1 MATLFPSVVANSSLP
16 TQLSP
21 LSILEALI
29 PSYLSPLISYFG
41 LNNMVPHILTFL
53 VISTAAATGWTYWY
67 DQFSSLFYRFFMS
80 TAQIRSRDELYDH
93 MMAWVAEQEFS
104 ARTRYF
110 VAAMAFGSLF
120 AESTSETEEEEGQ
133 EPDTP
138 SWERNR
144 RAPLQFTP
152 APGFHFFK
160 YKGKIVML
168 ERIVDNND
176 KAWFP
181 QEILEF
187 SIMGREPQLLKDMLK
202 EARSKYLMK
211 DKSKTVVHRP
221 KGAEEVG
228 SPPTWVR
235 CLARPSRPLSTV
247 VLEQKQKEM
256 FVDDI
261 KDYLE
266 PGTQKW
272 YSDRGIPYRRGYLLH
287 GPPGT
292 GKSSL
297 SFAAAGLL
305 GLKIYVLSLASKTLS
320 DAGLASLFD
329 ALPPRCVV
337 LLEDIDTI
345 NIAQSRAPTDAATE
359 TPKKPT
365 TDTSTEVNT
374 RVSLSGLLN
383 VIDGVASPEGRV
395 LILTTNHPEKL
406 DAALIRP
413 GRVDMKIEFK
423 LAGEE
428 AIAGLFMRMYEDNNY
443 PTAQGEEEPLIDASG
458 TLTPPYTPNTPA
470 HATSPPADPALMA
483 EKERIRQKRKEAE
496 RVAEE
501 RAAKEKQLLE
511 LRAKFTQSMPQEVFS
526 PAEIQGYLLQHKNR
540 PERAVECAEEWVRD
554 RMEARKAGKI
564 D

>member
-1 MATLFPSVVANSSLP
+1 MATLFPPANSSLP
-16 TQLSP
+16 TQVSP
-21 LSILEALI
+21 LSILEAFI

-41 LNNMVPHILTFL
+41 LNNAVPHILTFL

-67 DQFSSLFYRFFMS
+67 DQFACLFRRFFMS
-80 TAQIRSRDELYDH
+80 TAQIRSRDELYEH

-110 VAAMAFGSLF
+110 VATMAFGSLF
-120 AESTSETEEEEGQ
+120 AESAGESEEEESQ
-133 EPDTP
+133 EPDAP
-138 SWERNR
+138 YWERNR

-152 APGFHFFK
+152 APGLHFFK

-168 ERIVDNND
+168 ERIVDNSD

-187 SIMGREPQLLKDMLK
+187 SIMGREPQLLKEILK
-202 EARSKYLMK
+202 EAREKYLMK

-221 KGAEEVG
+221 KGPTEVG

-266 PGTQKW
+266 PDTQKW

-305 GLKIYVLSLASKTLS
+305 GLKIY
-320 DAGLASLFD
+320 
-329 ALPPRCVV
+329 
-337 LLEDIDTI
+337 
-345 NIAQSRAPTDAATE
+345 
-359 TPKKPT
+359 
-365 TDTSTEVNT
+365 DTSTEVDT

-428 AIAGLFMRMYEDNNY
+428 AIAGLFMRI
-443 PTAQGEEEPLIDASG
+443 Q
-458 TLTPPYTPNTPA
+458 
-470 HATSPPADPALMA
+470 
-483 EKERIRQKRKEAE
+483 RRRKEAK

-501 RAAKEKQLLE
+501 RAVKEKRLLE
-511 LRAKFTQSMPQEVFS
+511 LVAKFAQIMPQEVFS
-526 PAEIQGYLLQHKNR
+526 PAEIQGYLLQHKNQ
-540 PERAVECAEEWVRD
+540 PERAVECAEKWVCD

>member
-1 MATLFPSVVANSSLP
+1 MATLSPPATANSSLP
-16 TQLSP
+16 TQFSP
-21 LSILEALI
+21 LSILEAFM
-29 PSYLSPLISYFG
+29 PSYLSPLVSYLG
-41 LNNMVPHILTFL
+41 LSNAFTHILAFFL
-53 VISTAAATGWTYWY
+53 ITS
-67 DQFSSLFYRFFMS
+67 FMS
-80 TAQIRSRDELYDH
+80 TVQIRSRDELYDH

-110 VAAMAFGSLF
+110 VATMAFGSLF
-120 AESTSETEEEEGQ
+120 AEGAGRAEEEEEESE
-133 EPDTP
+133 EPDAP

-152 APGFHFFK
+152 APGLHYFK
-160 YKGKIVML
+160 YKGSFVML
-168 ERIVDNND
+168 ERIVEDND
-176 KAWFP
+176 KTWFP

-187 SIMGREPQLLKDMLK
+187 SIMGRKPQLLKDMLK
-202 EARSKYLMK
+202 EARSRYLTK

-221 KGAEEVG
+221 KAPEAAG

-247 VLEQKQKEM
+247 VLEQNQKKM

-305 GLKIYVLSLASKTLS
+305 GLKIYVLSLASKALS

-345 NIAQSRAPTDAATE
+345 SIAQSRKPADTTDE
-359 TPKKPT
+359 TPKKTT
-365 TDTSTEVNT
+365 TDTSTDAST
-374 RVSLSGLLN
+374 KVSLSGLLN

-428 AIAGLFMRMYEDNNY
+428 AIAGLFMRMYEDYNR
-443 PTAQGEEEPLIDASG
+443 PIAHEKEEPLVEGSG
-458 TLTPPYTPNTPA
+458 APTPPYTP
-470 HATSPPADPALMA
+470 TSPADPALMA
-483 EKERIRQKRKEAE
+483 EKERIRLKEKEAK
-496 RVAEE
+496 RAAEE
-501 RAAKEKQLLE
+501 RAAKEKHLSE
-511 LRAKFTQSMPQEVFS
+511 LVAKFTQTMPQEMFS
-526 PAEIQGYLLQHKNR
+526 PAEIQGYLLQHKNQ
-540 PERAVECAEEWVRD
+540 PERAVECAEKWVCD
-554 RMEARKAGKI
+554 RIEARKGGKI

>member
-1 MATLFPSVVANSSLP
+1 MATLLTPTVANSSLP
-16 TQLSP
+16 TQIPP
-21 LSILEALI
+21 LSGFEAFI
-29 PSYLSPLISYFG
+29 PSHLTSLISYSG
-41 LNNMVPHILTFL
+41 LGNAFPHILTFL

-67 DQFSSLFYRFFMS
+67 DQFAWLFRRFFMS

-110 VAAMAFGSLF
+110 VATMAFGSLF
-120 AESTSETEEEEGQ
+120 AESAGESQEEEGQ

-138 SWERNR
+138 YWERNR

-152 APGFHFFK
+152 APGMHFFK

-168 ERIVDNND
+168 ERIVENND

-187 SIMGREPQLLKDMLK
+187 SIMGREPKLLKEILK
-202 EARSKYLMK
+202 DAREKYLMK

-221 KGAEEVG
+221 KAPTEVG

-247 VLEQKQKEM
+247 VLEQKQKEI

-266 PGTQKW
+266 PDTQKW

-320 DAGLASLFD
+320 DSGLAGLFD

-345 NIAQSRAPTDAATE
+345 SIAQSRKPADATAE
-359 TPKKPT
+359 TAKKS
-365 TDTSTEVNT
+365 DTSNEADT

-428 AIAGLFMRMYEDNNY
+428 AIAGLFMRMYEDY
-443 PTAQGEEEPLIDASG
+443 SRPTAQVEEEPLADASG
-458 TLTPPYTPNTPA
+458 ILTPPCTPATPA
-470 HATSPPADPALMA
+470 HAAASPTDPALIA
-483 EKERIRQKRKEAE
+483 EKELHIQRRKEAE
-496 RVAEE
+496 IVAEE
-501 RAAKEKQLLE
+501 RAVKEKRLSE
-511 LRAKFTQSMPQEVFS
+511 LVAKFAQIMPQEVFS

-540 PERAVECAEEWVRD
+540 PERAVECAEKWVRD

>member
-1 MATLFPSVVANSSLP
+1 
-16 TQLSP
+16 
-21 LSILEALI
+21 
-29 PSYLSPLISYFG
+29 
-41 LNNMVPHILTFL
+41 
-53 VISTAAATGWTYWY
+53 
-67 DQFSSLFYRFFMS
+67 MS

-110 VAAMAFGSLF
+110 VATMAFNSLF
-120 AESTSETEEEEGQ
+120 AQSAGESEEEEGE

-138 SWERNR
+138 EWERNR

-152 APGFHFFK
+152 APGTHFFK
-160 YKGKIVML
+160 YKGRIVML
-168 ERIVDNND
+168 ERIVENND

-187 SIMGREPQLLKDMLK
+187 SIMGREPKLLKEILK
-202 EARSKYLMK
+202 EAREKYLMK

-221 KGAEEVG
+221 KAPTEVG

-247 VLEQKQKEM
+247 VLEQEQKEI

-305 GLKIYVLSLASKTLS
+305 GLKIYVLSLASKALS
-320 DAGLASLFD
+320 DSGLASLFD

-345 NIAQSRAPTDAATE
+345 NIAQSRKPVDATGE
-359 TPKKPT
+359 TAKKST
-365 TDTSTEVNT
+365 TDSSTEVDT

-395 LILTTNHPEKL
+395 LILTTNHPGKL

-423 LAGEE
+423 LAGEQ
-428 AIAGLFMRMYEDNNY
+428 AIAGLFVRMYEDY
-443 PTAQGEEEPLIDASG
+443 SYRTAQVEEKPLTDASG
-458 TLTPPYTPNTPA
+458 ILTPPCTPTAPA
-470 HATSPPADPALMA
+470 HAATSPADPALIA
-483 EKERIRQKRKEAE
+483 EKELIIQKRKEAK

-501 RAAKEKQLLE
+501 RAVKEKRLSE
-511 LRAKFTQSMPQEVFS
+511 LVAKFAQIMPKEVFS

-540 PERAVECAEEWVRD
+540 PERAVECAEKWVSD

>member
-1 MATLFPSVVANSSLP
+1 MATLFPPATANSSLP
-16 TQLSP
+16 TQVSP
-21 LSILEALI
+21 LSILEAFI

-41 LNNMVPHILTFL
+41 LSNAVPHILTFL

-67 DQFSSLFYRFFMS
+67 DQFTCVFRRFFMS
-80 TAQIRSRDELYDH
+80 TAQIRSRDELYEH

-110 VAAMAFGSLF
+110 VATMAFGSLF
-120 AESTSETEEEEGQ
+120 AESAGESEEEESQ
-133 EPDTP
+133 EPDAP
-138 SWERNR
+138 YWERTR

-152 APGFHFFK
+152 APGLHFFK
-160 YKGKIVML
+160 YKAKIVML
-168 ERIVDNND
+168 ERIVENND

-187 SIMGREPQLLKDMLK
+187 SIMGREPQLLKEILK
-202 EARSKYLMK
+202 EAREKYLMK

-221 KGAEEVG
+221 KGPTEVG

-266 PGTQKW
+266 PDTQKW

-320 DAGLASLFD
+320 DSGLASLFD

-345 NIAQSRAPTDAATE
+345 NIAQSRKPVDATAE
-359 TPKKPT
+359 TPKK
-365 TDTSTEVNT
+365 DTSTEVDT

-428 AIAGLFMRMYEDNNY
+428 AIAGLFMRMFEDYNY
-443 PTAQGEEEPLIDASG
+443 STAQAEEEPPTDASG
-458 TLTPPYTPNTPA
+458 LLTPPCTPTTPA
-470 HATSPPADPALMA
+470 RATTSPADPALIA
-483 EKERIRQKRKEAE
+483 EKELMRQRRRKEAE
-496 RVAEE
+496 KVAEE
-501 RAAKEKQLLE
+501 RAVKEKRLLE
-511 LRAKFTQSMPQEVFS
+511 LVAKFSQIMPQEVFS
-526 PAEIQGYLLQHKNR
+526 PAEIQGYLLQHKNQ
-540 PERAVECAEEWVRD
+540 PERAVECAEKWVRD

>member
-1 MATLFPSVVANSSLP
+1 MATVSQPAVANSSLP
-16 TQLSP
+16 TPFPP
-21 LSILEALI
+21 LSILEAFI

-41 LNNMVPHILTFL
+41 LGNAVTHILAFFLLTTF
-53 VISTAAATGWTYWY
+53 TATGWTYWY
-67 DQFSSLFYRFFMS
+67 DSLVSLFRRFFMS

-110 VAAMAFGSLF
+110 VATMAFGSLF
-120 AESTSETEEEEGQ
+120 AEGAGRSEDEEEEPE
-133 EPDTP
+133 EPDAP

-152 APGFHFFK
+152 APGLHYFR
-160 YKGKIVML
+160 YKGSFVML
-168 ERIVDNND
+168 ERIVEDND
-176 KAWFP
+176 KTWFP

-187 SIMGREPQLLKDMLK
+187 SIMGRKPQLLKDMLK
-202 EARSKYLMK
+202 EARSRYLMK

-221 KGAEEVG
+221 KAPEAVG

-247 VLEQKQKEM
+247 VLEQSQKEM

-305 GLKIYVLSLASKTLS
+305 GLKIY
-320 DAGLASLFD
+320 
-329 ALPPRCVV
+329 
-337 LLEDIDTI
+337 DIDTI
-345 NIAQSRAPTDAATE
+345 NTSTDAGT
-359 TPKKPT
+359 K
-365 TDTSTEVNT
+365 
-374 RVSLSGLLN
+374 VSLSGLLN

-428 AIAGLFMRMYEDNNY
+428 AIAGLFMRI
-443 PTAQGEEEPLIDASG
+443 LK
-458 TLTPPYTPNTPA
+458 
-470 HATSPPADPALMA
+470 
-483 EKERIRQKRKEAE
+483 EKEAKRA
-496 RVAEE
+496 AEE
-501 RAAKEKQLLE
+501 RAAKEKHLLE
-511 LRAKFTQSMPQEVFS
+511 LVAKFTQTMPQEVFS
-526 PAEIQGYLLQHKNR
+526 PAEVQGYLLQHKNR
-540 PERAVECAEEWVRD
+540 PERAVECAEKWVCD
-554 RMEARKAGKI
+554 RIEARKAGKI